1 MVLFNLNPR
10 PIQIDFYTV
19 ETQQDF
25 KDLFVLDLQEEMERL
40 SDVQN
45 LVMQLYEALHVN
57 EHQLKKERQLVT
69 QLEQLHTQLLPLE
82 EVLQDF
88 LKNTICRILSK
99 SQWVALNYVG
109 NAAPIFPG
117 SFFRRGGGIW
127 SLFQGD
133 PAGFNRF

>member
-1 MVLFNLNPR
+1 MTIWSSPVRFKDRYDPTGPGPLHSLIDAR

-88 LKNTICRILSK
+88 
-99 SQWVALNYVG
+99 
-109 NAAPIFPG
+109 
-117 SFFRRGGGIW
+117 
-127 SLFQGD
+127 
-133 PAGFNRF
+133 